1 MVNIVLKINEIKE
14 LNKEMVEYCLK
25 NLGSNVNKKSLQ
37 KFVDKNSSI
46 IEKLLKNDASCGSR
60 LPN

>member
-1 MVNIVLKINEIKE
+1 
-14 LNKEMVEYCLK
+14 MVEYCLK

-37 KFVDKNSSI
+37 KFVDKNSTV
-46 IEKLLKNDASCGSR
+46 IEELFKNDASCGSR